1 MFIKRTIYDSIWS
14 FLDTDEVAL
23 ITGPRQTGKTT
34 LLFRIYS
41 KLKKEGKLC
50 YFFSLEDPLLLSK
63 LGDHPDNLVQ
73 LLDCS
78 AESKKIYVFI
88 DEIQYLENPS
98 NFLKFNYDKYKG
110 KIKLMVTGSSAF
122 YIDRKFKDSL
132 AGRKRIFFMNVFSF
146 EEFLSTKKL
155 NTKDLKLTE
164 KKALMNEY
172 LIYGGYPRVVLTED
186 PEEKKNILHEIAY
199 AYTKRDIS
207 DAGIQ
212 KDEIFYRLFVLL
224 SDQIGKTVNVNKL
237 ANTLNVSKTV
247 INNFIYIMRKSFHIN
262 LVNPFFGNLRKE
274 LTKMPKIYF
283 NDFGLR
289 NVFLNNFDKIEHRD
303 DKGEI
308 LENMIYKKLLET
320 HDEISINYWSTIEK
334 NEVDFVVKNSM
345 AYESKFKISKIIP
358 KNYDKFIKAYPKTTL
373 KYVYYDKDADKENPD
388 YINFF
393 DL

>member
-1 MFIKRTIYDSIWS
+1 M
-14 FLDTDEVAL
+14 AL

-224 SDQIGKTVNVNKL
+224 SDQIGKTVNVNEL

-320 HDEISINYWSTIEK
+320 HDEISINY
-334 NEVDFVVKNSM
+334 
-345 AYESKFKISKIIP
+345 
-358 KNYDKFIKAYPKTTL
+358 
-373 KYVYYDKDADKENPD
+373 
-388 YINFF
+388 
-393 DL
+393 

>member
-224 SDQIGKTVNVNKL
+224 SDQIGKTVNVNEL

-358 KNYDKFIKAYPKTTL
+358 KNYAKFIKAYPKTTL

>member
-1 MFIKRTIYDSIWS
+1 MFIKRTIYDSVWEY
-14 FLDTDEVAL
+14 LKTDEIAL

-34 LLFRIYS
+34 MLFRMYS
-41 KLKKEGKLC
+41 KLKKEGKTC
-50 YFFSLEDPLLLSK
+50 YFFSLEDPTLLAK
-63 LGDHPDNLVQ
+63 LNEHPDNL
-73 LLDCS
+73 LKIIDGLDT
-78 AESKKIYVFI
+78 EKKYVFI

-110 KIKLMVTGSSAF
+110 KIKLVVTGSSAF
-122 YIDRKFKDSL
+122 YIDKKFKDSL

-146 EEFLSTKKL
+146 EEFLLTKKL
-155 NTKDLKLTE
+155 KIKDLKLNE
-164 KKALMNEY
+164 KKELMNEY

-186 PEEKKNILHEIAY
+186 YEEKKNILHEIAY
-199 AYTKRDIS
+199 AYTKRDIN

-212 KDEIFYRLFVLL
+212 KDEIFYRLFILL
-224 SDQIGKTVNVNKL
+224 SDQIGKTVNVNEL
-237 ANTLNVSKTV
+237 ANTLNVSKTI

-262 LVNPFFGNLRKE
+262 LVNPYFGNLRKE

-320 HDEISINYWSTIEK
+320 NDEISINYWSTVEK
-334 NEVDFVVKNSM
+334 NEVDFIVGNKI
-345 AYESKFKISKIIP
+345 AYESKFKTSKIIP
-358 KNYDKFIKAYPKTTL
+358 KNYDKFIKAYPKIAL
-373 KYVYYDKDADKENPD
+373 KYIYYDRDVEKDNPD